1 MAQEYN
7 GSSNVVIMII
17 SMPYTEKRVGLSA
30 PHIIIIELTTIHRI
44 SVTEWLKSIMAHLML

>member
-1 MAQEYN
+1 MAQ

-44 SVTEWLKSIMAHLML
+44 SVTKWLKSTSIMAHLML

>member
-7 GSSNVVIMII
+7 GSSNVVIIII

-30 PHIIIIELTTIHRI
+30 PHIIIIEQLASDS
-44 SVTEWLKSIMAHLML
+44 SVPKLLSKKWE